1 MDAKPSRE
9 EALRYIRA
17 KVDELL
23 GVIGT
28 LPLRPEEL
36 DDQSLISLDPIGI
49 VADSFRLLN
58 SHLNTTIE
66 QLKIAQNEI
75 RSIFDTVG
83 AAIVVLD
90 LQDRIED
97 CNRRACDWLFNGQPR
112 TAVIGR
118 TAQELC
124 PCAEALH
131 DIRSRADG
139 VPHSTTMEGRD
150 VQVIATR
157 ILDDAGQ
164 AARTVMLFNDITEQK
179 KTERELRL
187 YAEVFGQIA
196 DGILITDADNRI
208 IEINNAVTRITGY
221 AREELIGRNPGI
233 LGSGLH
239 EAPFYKVLW
248 RSVEQDGYWQ
258 GEISD
263 RRKDGQVIPLLES
276 ISAARDPAGRLTH
289 HIAVMTDIS
298 SIKEA
303 QTRLDFLAHHDLL
316 TELPNRLL
324 FNDRLCHAIE
334 RTARE
339 RNKLALLFI
348 DLDRFKNVNDSLG
361 HHIGDLLLVEA
372 AQRLRQLVR
381 RADTVSRLGGDEF
394 VVLMETSAT
403 HLAAVRLA
411 GKIVTAFQQ
420 PFQIGDLELHIGCS
434 IGITLFPDDGEDATT
449 LMKNADVAMYRAK
462 EAGRAGYVRYSQE
475 HSAAMRLK
483 LELDNALRTAVGKQC
498 FELHFQPIIDIGKRR
513 IAACEA
519 LIRWPTGPAQAR
531 SPDQFIPAAEETRLI
546 LPLGRWIM
554 REALVHQRRWRDQGL
569 LLDYVSVN
577 ISMVQ
582 ITQADFA
589 EQTIALLA
597 ETGTAGPELQIEL
610 TENVLMA
617 DTEHCARILSR
628 LREHGIRVAIDDFG
642 TGYSS
647 LSYLKQLP
655 IDNLKID
662 RSFVCDI
669 PGDQNDCAI
678 AAAVIGLA
686 RTLGLEAIAEGI
698 ETVEQQDYL
707 VSIGCDKMQG
717 YLHAHPMP
725 APEFESFVIRYTQS
739 HGHL

>member
-1 MDAKPSRE
+1 MNATPTQQ

-17 KVDELL
+17 KVDQLL
-23 GVIGT
+23 AVIGT

-36 DDQSLISLDPIGI
+36 DDKTLISLDPIGI
-49 VADSFRLLN
+49 VADSFRLVIEHLN
-58 SHLNTTIE
+58 STNA
-66 QLKIAQNEI
+66 QLKIAQSEI
-75 RSIFDTVG
+75 RTIFDTIG

-112 TAVIGR
+112 DAVIGKS
-118 TAQELC
+118 ALELC
-124 PCAEALH
+124 PCAASLH

-139 VPHSTTMEGRD
+139 IPYNTNMEGRD

-157 ILDDAGQ
+157 IRGDANPH
-164 AARTVMLFNDITEQK
+164 ARTVMLFSDITAQK
-179 KTERELRL
+179 KSERDLHL
-187 YAEVFGQIA
+187 YAEVFGQVA
-196 DGILITDADNRI
+196 EGILITDADNKI
-208 IEINNAVTRITGY
+208 IEINQAVTRITGY
-221 AREELIGRNPGI
+221 EREALIGQTPDMLR
-233 LGSGLH
+233 SGLL
-239 EAPFYKVLW
+239 EASFYEAIW
-248 RSVEQDGYWQ
+248 RNVDEHGHWQ
-258 GEISD
+258 GEVHD
-263 RRKDGQVIPLLES
+263 RRKDGQVIPLLQS
-276 ISAARDPAGRLTH
+276 ISAARDTEGKLTH

-303 QTRLDFLAHHDLL
+303 QTRLEFLAHHDLL

-334 RTARE
+334 RATRE
-339 RNKLALLFI
+339 RHPLALLFI

-361 HHIGDLLLVEA
+361 HHIGDLLLIEA
-372 AQRLRQLVR
+372 AQRLRKLVR
-381 RADTVSRLGGDEF
+381 RADTLSRLGGDEF
-394 VVLMETSAT
+394 VVLMETSTT
-403 HLAAVRLA
+403 HLTAVRLA
-411 GKIVTAFQQ
+411 EKIVAAFQQ
-420 PFQIGDLELHIGCS
+420 PFRVSDLELHIGCS

-449 LMKNADVAMYRAK
+449 LMKNADTAMYRAK
-462 EAGRAGYVRYSQE
+462 EAGRDGHVRYSGE
-475 HSAAMRLK
+475 HSEAMRLK
-483 LELDNALRTAVGKQC
+483 LELDNALRTAVSKQH
-498 FELHFQPIIDIGKRR
+498 FELHYQPIIDIRNHR
-513 IAACEA
+513 VTACEA
-519 LIRWPTGPAQAR
+519 LIRWPKAPATAR
-531 SPDQFIPAAEETRLI
+531 TPDLFIPAAEETRLI

-554 REALVHQRRWRDQGL
+554 REALRCQRLWRERGL
-569 LLDYVSVN
+569 PLDYVSVN

-589 EQTIALLA
+589 DQIIAMLA
-597 ETGTAGPELQIEL
+597 ETGTSGSELQIEL

-617 DTEHCARILSR
+617 DTRRCAQVLSR

-662 RSFVCDI
+662 RSFVRDI

-686 RTLGLEAIAEGI
+686 RTLGLDAIAEGI
-698 ETVEQQDYL
+698 ETIEQQEYL
-707 VSIGCDKMQG
+707 ASIGCDKVQG
-717 YLHAHPMP
+717 YLHARPMP
-725 APEFESFVIRYTQS
+725 ASDFESFVIRYTES